1 MKIIFY
7 KYQATGN
14 DFVLL
19 DNRDGKYDVL
29 RQGEIA
35 RICDRRFGVGGDG
48 LIRLKDRAGYDFEMQ
63 YFNADGAVGSM
74 CGNGGRCIAR
84 FAQHMGFKNSQFHFL
99 AYDGDHD
106 ATIGDETVSIRMNP
120 VDGKAVNGEAVVFD
134 TGSPHLILP
143 VSKVSEVDVYSKG
156 KEIRNSEPYK
166 KDGINVNFVEKI
178 SDDSIYVRT
187 YERGVE
193 NETLSCGTG
202 VTAAALAFS
211 GKDDGKYEL
220 KIQTRGG
227 NLSVSYEKRGN
238 HYDNIWLTGP
248 ATFVFSGEINI

>member
-29 RQGEIA
+29 RQGDIA

-99 AYDGDHD
+99 AYDGEPENVPGHVR
-106 ATIGDETVSIRMNP
+106 VS
-120 VDGKAVNGEAVVFD
+120 A
-134 TGSPHLILP
+134 
-143 VSKVSEVDVYSKG
+143 
-156 KEIRNSEPYK
+156 
-166 KDGINVNFVEKI
+166 
-178 SDDSIYVRT
+178 
-187 YERGVE
+187 
-193 NETLSCGTG
+193 
-202 VTAAALAFS
+202 
-211 GKDDGKYEL
+211 
-220 KIQTRGG
+220 
-227 NLSVSYEKRGN
+227 
-238 HYDNIWLTGP
+238 
-248 ATFVFSGEINI
+248 